1 MSPIELCVFGCDIR
15 VECFD
20 EQAASFLTRIYRLF
34 KHPIKK
40 AEISYRIAR
49 ESSSERLYIARNGA
63 SPEIARDCGDFIY
76 KFDKDLTIETQK
88 LRPDL
93 YFVHA
98 AVLALDGYAIALVA
112 PSGYGKSTTTWGLL
126 HHGLQYLS
134 DELAPIDI
142 TKMRIHPFPHALCL
156 KAEPPSGYPLPT
168 GTIYTARTAHVPTA
182 CLPCETVRELM
193 PLKAIFFLRFI
204 GEADAPVLKSM
215 RNAEA
220 TARLFMNAL
229 NPIAHSAD
237 GLDAAMEIVSRTRCF
252 ELLSS
257 NLQATCELI
266 KSTFLSAFSIPT
278 RI

>member
-1 MSPIELCVFGCDIR
+1 MSLIELCVFGCDIR

-40 AEISYRIAR
+40 AEINYRIAR

-63 SPEIARDCGDFIY
+63 SPEIARDWGDFIY

-142 TKMRIHPFPHALCL
+142 TNMRVHPFPHALCRRR
-156 KAEPPSGYPLPT
+156 SRPLAIHAD
-168 GTIYTARTAHVPTA
+168 GNHLYCADGARAHCVPT
-182 CLPCETVRELM
+182 L
-193 PLKAIFFLRFI
+193 
-204 GEADAPVLKSM
+204 
-215 RNAEA
+215 
-220 TARLFMNAL
+220 
-229 NPIAHSAD
+229 
-237 GLDAAMEIVSRTRCF
+237 
-252 ELLSS
+252 
-257 NLQATCELI
+257 
-266 KSTFLSAFSIPT
+266 
-278 RI
+278 